1 MKLLV
6 AFLLAVLGCSL
17 SEGRIVTKCELRDQL
32 VRETA
37 NLTDSQKVL
46 TGSNFVPNNTWK
58 LYGLFQLGDKVACNG
73 TSPSAN
79 ICGTSCSDLLNDDV
93 TDDINCLLKIVTNP
107 PDVMKGVWKH
117 SWCADRTD
125 FTSVNFKS
133 SVCLRK

>member
-46 TGSNFVPNNTWK
+46 TGSNFPAPAPPQPNNTWK

-107 PDVMKGVWKH
+107 PLGLIFQNECKDKQDA
-117 SWCADRTD
+117 SYFAD
-125 FTSVNFKS
+125 
-133 SVCLRK
+133 CP